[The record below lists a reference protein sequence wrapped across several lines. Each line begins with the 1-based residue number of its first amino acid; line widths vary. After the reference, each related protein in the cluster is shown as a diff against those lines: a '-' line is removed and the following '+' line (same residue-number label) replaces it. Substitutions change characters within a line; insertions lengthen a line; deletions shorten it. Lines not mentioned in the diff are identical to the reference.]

1 MTSSNDLSNTEL
13 LSKLVE
19 LIKKESNS
27 VKSEIKQEIQEIKLE
42 NAKILNLVKQQDEK
56 LELLEKSYKKLE
68 QQNLQ
73 LERAIRKNN
82 ILVFGLE
89 VDSKTANLADI
100 ATGKL
105 NDLLGINIS
114 NNDLQN
120 IYGIAKTK
128 AEKAK
133 STRYLI

>member
-73 LERAIRKNN
+73 LERATRKNN

-89 VDSKTANLADI
+89 VDK
-100 ATGKL
+100 
-105 NDLLGINIS
+105 
-114 NNDLQN
+114 QN
-120 IYGIAKTK
+120 C
-128 AEKAK
+128 
-133 STRYLI
+133 

>member
-42 NAKILNLVKQQDEK
+42 NAKILYLVKQQDEK

-73 LERAIRKNN
+73 LERAVRKNN

-105 NDLLGINIS
+105 NDL
-114 NNDLQN
+114 
-120 IYGIAKTK
+120 
-128 AEKAK
+128 
-133 STRYLI
+133 